1 MEVWMEK
8 EDRDIITKHLNKE
21 DIMLEWGSG
30 GSTLYFSK
38 YVKEYYSIEH
48 NKEWYWEIRKEIEK
62 YGYSNIHLFFI
73 PNNAPRTLPTK
84 PEQFKDYIEF
94 VNKLEIPYFNKVLID
109 GRARQWCAQEVLPYL
124 TQDSLVFIHDW
135 VRSGYHWILQWYDEV
150 EKSKSAKNSTGVL
163 KKKND

>member
-48 NKEWYWEIRKEIEK
+48 NKEWYLNVKKEIEK
-62 YGYSNIHLFFI
+62 QKRLNIHLFYV
-73 PNNAPRTLPTK
+73 PNDEPITK
-84 PEQFKDYIEF
+84 PTHPRQFKTYIKF
-94 VNKLEIPYFNKVLID
+94 INTLGYKTIDKVLID

-124 TQDSLVFIHDW
+124 TQNSLVFIHDW
-135 VRSGYHWILQWYDEV
+135 VRHGYHWILQWYTEI
-150 EKSKSAKNSTGVL
+150 EKSKSEKNSTGVL
-163 KKKND
+163 KRKC